1 MSTSLVVVS
10 QDQSFPL
17 NGLNIGETW
26 HEDLSNFNQE
36 GAKLASRANSQEICY
51 QTNVAAGFKNKE
63 PPNGLWNDC

>member
-17 NGLNIGETW
+17 HGLNIGETW

-36 GAKLASRANSQEICY
+36 GAKQSREICY
-51 QTNVAAGFKNKE
+51 QTNVAARFKNKE